1 MNRYIRKQFHVQP
14 TFDDI
19 EQEIYEEE
27 WKDPGPGLARQATEF
42 VLSQFY
48 TRNYDQVMQEPSAQE
63 QALAGV
69 LKPFR
74 WESHSQEFP
83 ARQAQQGQ
91 WVQQARKGRL
101 GQLEVKDRLEQLEV
115 KDRQED
121 KALQGAMGGDA
132 SAKNTR
138 ASCEQTRGR

>member
-1 MNRYIRKQFHVQP
+1 MDRRIRKQFHVQP

-27 WKDPGPGLARQATEF
+27 WKDPGPGLARQATDF

-48 TRNYDQVMQEPSAQE
+48 TRNYDQVMQDSAQE

-74 WESHSQEFP
+74 RETHSQEFP
-83 ARQAQQGQ
+83 ARQVQQGQ
-91 WVQQARKGRL
+91 WVQQARLEHLEVKGRL
-101 GQLEVKDRLEQLEV
+101 EHLEVKDRLEHLEV
-115 KDRQED
+115 KDQQED
-121 KALQGAMGGDA
+121 KALQGAMGEDA
-132 SAKNTR
+132 CAQQHQSLL
-138 ASCEQTRGR
+138 